1 MLQLNCIKNTMKI
14 SRKTKT
20 LKIVLDL
27 FEKRDNAYSVV
38 ELVSIFSK
46 KMNKTTVYRILDR
59 LEDSGLLH
67 SFLDKDGLKRYA
79 KESSMINTSQKNT
92 DHPHFVCDDCG
103 ISTCLPLEVNIP
115 SIPNFKINN
124 SEHLYTGQCHDCQA

>member
-1 MLQLNCIKNTMKI
+1 MKI

-27 FEKRDNAYSVV
+27 FDKRDNAYSVV

-79 KESSMINTSQKNT
+79 KESSIINTSQKILIILILYAMIAV
-92 DHPHFVCDDCG
+92 FSAFLWK
-103 ISTCLPLEVNIP
+103 STFLQSRIL
-115 SIPNFKINN
+115 K
-124 SEHLYTGQCHDCQA
+124 

>member
-1 MLQLNCIKNTMKI
+1 MMKI

-27 FEKRDNAYSVV
+27 FNKQDNAYSVV
-38 ELVSIFSK
+38 QLVSIFSK

-79 KESSMINTSQKNT
+79 KESSIINTSQKNT

-115 SIPNFKINN
+115 SIPNFIINN
-124 SEHLYTGQCHDCQA
+124 SQHLYTGQCHDCQA

>member
-1 MLQLNCIKNTMKI
+1 MKI

-20 LKIVLDL
+20 LKIILDL
-27 FEKRDNAYSVV
+27 FDKRDNAYSVV

-103 ISTCLPLEVNIP
+103 ISICLPLEVNIP

>member
-1 MLQLNCIKNTMKI
+1 M
-14 SRKTKT
+14 
-20 LKIVLDL
+20 DL
-27 FEKRDNAYSVV
+27 FDKRDNAYSVV
-38 ELVSIFSK
+38 ELVSIFSN

-67 SFLDKDGLKRYA
+67 SFLDKNGLKRYA
-79 KESSMINTSQKNT
+79 KENSIINKSRINT

-115 SIPNFKINN
+115 AIPNFKINN

>member
-27 FEKRDNAYSVV
+27 FDKRDNAYSVV
-38 ELVSIFSK
+38 ELVSIFSN

-67 SFLDKDGLKRYA
+67 SFLDKNGLKRYA
-79 KESSMINTSQKNT
+79 KENSIIDKSQKNT

-115 SIPNFKINN
+115 AIPNFKINN

>member
-1 MLQLNCIKNTMKI
+1 MQLYCIKKTMKI
-14 SRKTKT
+14 FRKTKS

-27 FEKRDNAYSVV
+27 FDKRDNAYSVV
-38 ELVSIFSK
+38 ELVSIFSNQ
-46 KMNKTTVYRILDR
+46 MNKTTVYRILER
-59 LEDSGLLH
+59 LEESGFLH

-79 KESSMINTSQKNT
+79 KESSIINTSQKNI

-103 ISTCLPLEVNIP
+103 ISSCLPLEVNIP

-124 SEHLYTGQCHDCQA
+124 SKHLYTGQCNDCQA

>member
-1 MLQLNCIKNTMKI
+1 MTKI

-20 LKIVLDL
+20 VKIILDL
-27 FEKRDNAYSVV
+27 FDKRDNAYSVV
-38 ELVSIFSK
+38 ELVSIFSNE
-46 KMNKTTVYRILDR
+46 MNKTTVYRILDR
-59 LEDSGLLH
+59 LEYSGLLH

-79 KESSMINTSQKNT
+79 KESSIINTSKKNT

-103 ISTCLPLEVNIP
+103 ISSCLPLEVNIP

-124 SEHLYTGQCHDCQA
+124 SEHLYTGQCNDCQA

>member
-1 MLQLNCIKNTMKI
+1 MKI

-20 LKIVLDL
+20 LKFVLDL
-27 FEKRDNAYSVV
+27 FNKQDNAYSVV

-79 KESSMINTSQKNT
+79 KGDQRTSLSGDQIT
-92 DHPHFVCDDCG
+92 HPHFLCEDCG
-103 ISTCLPLEVNIP
+103 ISTCLPLKISTP
-115 SIPNFKINN
+115 SIPNYIIKS
-124 SEHLYTGQCHDCQA
+124 SEQLYLGQCKDCQ

>member
-27 FEKRDNAYSVV
+27 FDKRDNAYSVV

-79 KESSMINTSQKNT
+79 KESSIINTSQKNT

-103 ISTCLPLEVNIP
+103 ISTCLPLEVSIP

>member
-1 MLQLNCIKNTMKI
+1 MKI

-27 FEKRDNAYSVV
+27 FDKRDNAYSVV

-79 KESSMINTSQKNT
+79 KESSMINT
-92 DHPHFVCDDCG
+92 
-103 ISTCLPLEVNIP
+103 CL
-115 SIPNFKINN
+115 
-124 SEHLYTGQCHDCQA
+124 LYTSDAADE

>member
-1 MLQLNCIKNTMKI
+1 MKI

-27 FEKRDNAYSVV
+27 FEKQDNAYSVV

-46 KMNKTTVYRILDR
+46 KMNKTTVYRILER

-67 SFLDKDGLKRYA
+67 SFLDKNGLKTTTNLI
-79 KESSMINTSQKNT
+79 KLKSNGELIFPNKM
-92 DHPHFVCDDCG
+92 
-103 ISTCLPLEVNIP
+103 NI
-115 SIPNFKINN
+115 
-124 SEHLYTGQCHDCQA
+124 E

>member
-1 MLQLNCIKNTMKI
+1 MQPNCIKNMMKI

-20 LKIVLDL
+20 LKFVLDL
-27 FEKRDNAYSVV
+27 FNKQDNAYSVV
-38 ELVSIFSK
+38 QLVSIFSK

-79 KESSMINTSQKNT
+79 KESSMTNTSQKNT
-92 DHPHFVCDDCG
+92 DHPHFVCDECG